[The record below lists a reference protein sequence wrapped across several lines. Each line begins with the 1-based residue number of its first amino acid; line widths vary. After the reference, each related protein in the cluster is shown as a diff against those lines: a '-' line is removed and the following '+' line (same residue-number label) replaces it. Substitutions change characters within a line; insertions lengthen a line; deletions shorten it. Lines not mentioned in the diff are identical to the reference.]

1 MFISHVRK
9 DKRFS
14 KLKNLCELSVLMVET
29 RKNEQYYIVYKILK
43 LVLILPVATASV
55 ERVFSSMKYVK
66 NSFST
71 NVTKQLFKYSS
82 PILFLSE
89 FFRQVKD
96 EDVINLFQ
104 KGDRKVIL

>member
-14 KLKNLCELSVLMVET
+14 KLKNLCELSVLMVKT
-29 RKNEQYYIVYKILK
+29 RKNEQYYIVYKLLK

-66 NSFST
+66 NSLR
-71 NVTKQLFKYSS
+71 NKMGDEYLNDCLVTFVER
-82 PILFLSE
+82 E

-96 EDVINLFQ
+96 EDVINLFR